1 MRRIFW
7 CPTGP
12 FAFLPIHAA
21 GLYDTNEPGEKAS
34 DFVISSYTPTLGA
47 LMLPSH
53 DHVATTNLRILAVPQ
68 PDSDGQMQLPGARRE
83 IAHLQN
89 AVDAMSSPHTTITL
103 LQSTGTVEDVLAQM
117 KHAHWVHFAC
127 HGIQDRLAPLDSGL
141 VLATGRR
148 LKLSDI
154 IQLSARP
161 RGGLA
166 FLSACQTATGDRA
179 LSEEAVHLAAGMLLA
194 GYRSV
199 IATMWSIGD
208 SDAPE
213 VAQSVY
219 DQLFAREGDGEGEGE
234 GEREGGRGMPDARGA
249 ARALHVAIARLRA
262 RGAPF
267 MSWVPFIH
275 VGL

>member
-1 MRRIFW
+1 MRRVFW

-21 GLYDTNEPGEKAS
+21 GLYGTNEPGKRAP
-34 DFVISSYTPTLGA
+34 DFVISSYSPTLDA
-47 LMLPSH
+47 LMLPLQ

-89 AVDAMSSPHTTITL
+89 AIDDVSSSRATITL
-103 LQSTGTVEDVLAQM
+103 LQSTGTVEDVLSQM
-117 KHAHWVHFAC
+117 TYAHWVHFAC

-141 VLATGRR
+141 ILAMGRR

-154 IQLSARP
+154 IQLPSRP

-208 SDAPE
+208 SEAPE

-219 DQLFAREGDGEGEGE
+219 EQLFTREGDGE
-234 GEREGGRGMPDARGA
+234 RGMPDARRA
-249 ARALHVAIARLRA
+249 ARALHVAIGRLRS
-262 RGAPF
+262 RDVPF
-267 MSWVPFIH
+267 ISWVPFIH